1 MTLMHRVARLFRAD
15 AHALLDRIEEPDL
28 TLRQAVQE
36 MQEGLDGERRRR
48 NLLEQEVKTL
58 ARQRAESS
66 QELERLGEQL
76 DVCFEA
82 GNDDL
87 ARGLIRRRLEIQRLD
102 QSLAAREADRREQ
115 LEGLKTRLAEQAARL
130 EAMRQRAELLAPR
143 DTESNYDDCPPKMPE
158 PLVRDEEVEVALL
171 EERRRR
177 AGS

>member
-36 MQEGLDGERRRR
+36 MREELDGERRRSD
-48 NLLEQEVKTL
+48 LLKQEVKAL
-58 ARQRAESS
+58 ARQRTESS
-66 QELERLGEQL
+66 GEFKRLGEQL
-76 DVCFEA
+76 DVCIEA
-82 GNDDL
+82 DNDDL

-102 QSLAAREADRREQ
+102 QSLAAREVDRREQ
-115 LEGLKTRLAEQAARL
+115 LEGLQTRLAEQAARL
-130 EAMRQRAELLAPR
+130 QAMRQKADLLAPC
-143 DTESNYDDCPPKMPE
+143 DPESTYSNSPFPVPE

-177 AGS
+177 AES